1 MSIKVNWKLNLLI
14 IRKEQKCP
22 LSPIYFTF
30 PGREKITVNWIVGQR
45 TAVEV
50 SQALLDMNIF
60 VLETKLIRQSLK
72 QTIPTLLGCAV
83 QKISVDAHNYS
94 LGHKP

>member
-30 PGREKITVNWIVGQR
+30 PGRGKITVNWIVGQR
-45 TAVEV
+45 SAVEV

-83 QKISVDAHNYS
+83 QKISVGAHNYS